1 MTNPMLAAL
10 NQNRVTPIKSMMQMM
25 KTAGN
30 PQMMFQQM
38 LSQNPQMQQIVQY
51 VNNNGGNPK
60 EAFYKMAKEKGVNPN
75 DILQMLK

>member
-10 NQNRVTPIKSMMQMM
+10 NRSRANPIKNMIQVM
-25 KTAGN
+25 KSAGN

-51 VNNNGGNPK
+51 VNANGGDPK

-75 DILQMLK
+75 EILQMLK